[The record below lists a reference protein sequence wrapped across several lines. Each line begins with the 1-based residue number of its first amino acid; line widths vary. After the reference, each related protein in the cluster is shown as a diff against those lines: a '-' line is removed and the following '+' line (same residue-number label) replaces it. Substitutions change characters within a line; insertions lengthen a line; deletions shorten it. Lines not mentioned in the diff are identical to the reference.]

1 MSKTI
6 YTHKHHIIPKHMGG
20 TDDPSNIVE
29 LTVEQHAHIHKRLY
43 ELYGYWQDKMAWLGL
58 SGHIGKEEII
68 KMIQKRPKSKS
79 HIDKM
84 VKTLSDGR
92 RKGANNAH
100 AKKWILTTPSDEII
114 EIHGSLHE
122 TCKKLNINAPFLVR
136 HLNKRVPYIKWRGG
150 KHGGPGTEAYKIR
163 MNTVG
168 FKLEKVC
175 TNT

>member
-1 MSKTI
+1 MSKVI
-6 YTHKHHIIPKHMGG
+6 YNTLPAWKKQLIDNPSDYIMSMFEPNEWFDIVVNELEEANCEGPNNGFYGKTHTEAVRKIISNTHK
-20 TDDPSNIVE
+20 DV
-29 LTVEQHAHIHKRLY
+29 
-43 ELYGYWQDKMAWLGL
+43 
-58 SGHIGKEEII
+58 
-68 KMIQKRPKSKS
+68 PKSKS
-79 HIDKM
+79 HIDNIR
-84 VKTLSDGR
+84 KTMSDGR
-92 RKGANNAH
+92 QKGANNAH

-150 KHGGPGTEAYKIR
+150 KHGAPGTEAYKIR